1 MQQLNASSQISR
13 LKMALG
19 ITGLFSFYG
28 IVGLVTMFF
37 PYPRLGVY
45 ERTAIVV
52 AFILIT
58 LPFILLIGFVAN
70 RRKKKKAALEAE
82 ATAGAA
88 GAAAGDDAA
97 AATSQASTSTAV
109 GDIGGLSSGAEEAVQ
124 FLKSSNLGAGG
135 RDAVYGLPWY
145 LVAGAPSAG
154 KSSLVISS
162 NLNFQ
167 SLPSQRAA
175 EQKFV
180 RPTPNIDWR
189 VTSEAVFIDSA
200 GRYQTETLNADEWSS
215 LLETV
220 KKYRAN
226 RPLDGVILVVDA
238 DRILKADEREL
249 EELAKVQRTRLDEVM
264 QRLKVRFPVYLVFT
278 HADAIEGFRD
288 SFSASKAE
296 DKTLVWGAT
305 IPIEKS
311 ENAQALFDGE
321 YAILHDSLMKRRI
334 ARLSAP
340 FPPVRQL
347 RIFNFPLHFGTGRRK
362 FGAFVNAL
370 FRPNPFSENPFL
382 RGFYFTAAP
391 PAKGGGDNGH
401 QTVANSFFTERL
413 FRDVV
418 LRDKDLVSTFI
429 AQRQKP
435 PIFGWLLTISAILLG
450 VLLLGLAAVSLVTN
464 NQMLSESEEVGDRML
479 TIVKADGGRNPLE
492 KNETEAKRE
501 INTTE
506 EMRMLLA
513 RLDEYEREGPPIYMR
528 FGLYSGNAVYK
539 RSLLPM
545 YFSVVEQRYKKPM
558 VARLE
563 AELRKFAD
571 STPVA
576 NPAQLTEKEEQ
587 VLSRNYDLLKAYLM
601 LSGEYKTRAESSH
614 LSTALADLWAA
625 DSKIPPDMK
634 LIAQQQLE
642 FWSKQ
647 VDRDGPEVE
656 FPRISLNGK
665 LVDDT
670 RKKLQAFPAK
680 YRYLSRKVTE
690 ISKEIDETFGKTT
703 AERMLID
710 KGASPNYIESN
721 YSVPSA
727 YTRPGYEKMQVAILE
742 ANVKLS
748 EDDWVMGEQGRSAV
762 ASATDATDIQQRYYK
777 DYSDHWRNFVKNT
790 KVKQFKTKED
800 AANALLDFSSAN
812 SPIKA
817 LVGEI
822 KRHTHLSA
830 EDEQGWFDWIKAK
843 IFRQKAAKAPD
854 TDPEKDFRA
863 LVTFIGTPEQGAKAP
878 VEVYITQLGNV
889 HKSIAG
895 LSDAKLKEAGAEMA
909 KDGDPL
915 KLRQRETAITALLAT
930 FSESTAGQDVQAFL
944 QQPIDNLKA
953 LLGAGVKDQVGRSWT
968 QEILPAASDV
978 AKGFPFEDGASE
990 ADLAKLTAFL
1000 NPNDGKFTVFYKEK
1014 LATFFE
1020 EADGKV
1026 KVKEGAPVQFN
1037 DEFVAYVN
1045 SALSLQKA
1053 LFGSSPTPK
1062 FEYEFQLKP
1071 SSGSTIEVNIDGQK
1085 VTTEGTGSIKG
1096 AFPASGSAETGVL
1109 VKLLSD
1115 SGPSAPAAPAG
1126 NSNTAAPSASAPPSS
1141 GQLTF
1146 QGNWGLFRFVD
1157 AGNPQKQPGGE
1168 YSLTYSVSGKSL
1180 SATIKPSGGDP
1191 FDKTLFR
1198 NLKAPQT
1205 IVK

>member
-1 MQQLNASSQISR
+1 MQLSASSQISK
-13 LKMALG
+13 LKMVLG
-19 ITGLFSFYG
+19 LGGLFSIYG
-28 IVGLVTMFF
+28 VMALVAMFV
-37 PYPRLGVY
+37 PYRSITTGQ
-45 ERTAIVV
+45 RAIIIL
-52 AFILIT
+52 AFIIIT
-58 LPFILLIGFVAN
+58 LPFVLLFGFVMS
-70 RRKKKKAALEAE
+70 RRKKKKAA
-82 ATAGAA
+82 AA
-88 GAAAGDDAA
+88 AAAAGEEAPSAANVPEAA
-97 AATSQASTSTAV
+97 ANTPV
-109 GDIGGLSSGAEEAVQ
+109 GDVTGLSSGAEEAVQ
-124 FLKSSNLGAGG
+124 FLKSSNLGSAG

-167 SLPSQRAA
+167 NLPSQRAA

-180 RPTPNIDWR
+180 RPTSNIDWR

-200 GRYQTETLNADEWSS
+200 GRYQTEGLNADEWSS

-249 EELAKVQRTRLDEVM
+249 EELAKVQRSRLDEVM

-278 HADAIEGFRD
+278 HADSIEGFRD
-288 SFSASKAE
+288 SFSASKTE
-296 DKTLVWGAT
+296 DKALVWGST

-311 ENAQALFDGE
+311 ENAQTLFDSE

-391 PAKGGGDNGH
+391 PAKGGENGN
-401 QTVANSFFTERL
+401 QTVSNSYFTERL

-418 LRDKDLVSTFI
+418 LRDKDLVTTFI

-435 PIFGWLLTISAILLG
+435 PIFGWLLTIASVLLG
-450 VLLLGLAAVSLVTN
+450 VILLGLAGVSLVTN
-464 NQMLSESEEVGDRML
+464 NQMLAQAEEVGDRML

-513 RLDEYEREGPPIYMR
+513 DLDEYEREGAPIYMR
-528 FGLYSGNAVYK
+528 FGMYSGNAVYK

-545 YFSVVEQRYKKPM
+545 YFAVVEQRYKKPM
-558 VARLE
+558 VAKLE
-563 AELRKFAD
+563 TELRKFAD

-587 VLSRNYDLLKAYLM
+587 LLSRNYDLLKAYLM
-601 LSGEYKTRAESSH
+601 LSGGEYKARAESSH
-614 LSTALADLWAA
+614 LSTALADLWAV

-647 VDRDGPEVE
+647 VDRDEAEVQ
-656 FPRISLNGK
+656 FPRINLNSK

-690 ISKEIDETFGKTT
+690 ISKEIDESVGKTT

-710 KGASPNYIESN
+710 KGADASFIESN

-727 YTRPGYEKMQVAILE
+727 YTRPGYEKMQIAILE

-762 ASATDATDIQQRYYK
+762 ASATDANDIQERYYR
-777 DYSDHWRNFVKNT
+777 DYADHWRSFVKNT
-790 KVKQFKTKED
+790 KVRQFKNAED
-800 AANALLDFSSAN
+800 AASAFLAFSSAN
-812 SPIKA
+812 SSIKILA
-817 LVGEI
+817 SEI
-822 KRHTHLSA
+822 KRNTNLSG
-830 EDEQGWFDWIKAK
+830 EDEQGWFDWIKSK
-843 IFRQKAAKAPD
+843 IFKQKAAKVPD
-854 TDPEKDFRA
+854 TQPEKDFRA
-863 LVTFIGTPEQGAKAP
+863 LVTFIGTPEQGEKAP
-878 VEVYITQLGNV
+878 VEVYRTQLGNV
-889 HKSIAG
+889 HKTIAG
-895 LSDAKLKEAGAEMA
+895 LSDSKLKEHGSAMA
-909 KDGDPL
+909 KDEGNDPL
-915 KLRQRETAITALLAT
+915 KLRTRETAITALLAPFNET
-930 FSESTAGQDVQAFL
+930 PAGQEVAALL

-968 QEILPAASDV
+968 QEILPAATDI
-978 AKGFPFEDGASE
+978 AKGFPFEDGAAE
-990 ADLAKLTAFL
+990 ADLAKLAAFL

-1026 KVKEGAPVQFN
+1026 KVKDGAPVQFN

-1053 LFGSSPTPK
+1053 LFGSNPTPK
-1062 FEYEFQLKP
+1062 FEYEFQIQP
-1071 SSGSTIEVNIDGQK
+1071 GSGSPIEVNIDGQK
-1085 VTTEGTGSIKG
+1085 VTSDGTGSIKG
-1096 AFPASGSAETGVL
+1096 TFPASGSAETGVIVRL
-1109 VKLLSD
+1109 VSD
-1115 SGPSAPAAPAG
+1115 AAPASPASSNSNTASPAPAAPA
-1126 NSNTAAPSASAPPSS
+1126 PSGP
-1141 GQLTF
+1141 LTF
-1146 QGNWGLFRFVD
+1146 PGNWGLFRFVD
-1157 AGNPQKQPGGE
+1157 QGSPQKQPGGE
-1168 YSLTYSVSGKSL
+1168 YLVKYSVNGKPF

-1191 FDKTLFR
+1191 FDKSLFR

>member
-1 MQQLNASSQISR
+1 MDAKTQVSK
-13 LKMALG
+13 LKVVLG
-19 ITGLFSFYG
+19 LGGLFSFYG
-28 IVGLVTMFF
+28 IVSIATMFF
-37 PYPRLGVY
+37 PYPSIDYKVRL
-45 ERTAIVV
+45 IIIV
-52 AFILIT
+52 AFILLT
-58 LPFILLIGFVAN
+58 LPFVFLIGFVMS
-70 RRKKKKAALEAE
+70 RRKKKKAAAAE
-82 ATAGAA
+82 AAA
-88 GAAAGDDAA
+88 GAGEASATDGQAS
-97 AATSQASTSTAV
+97 AATSAPAGTYGDLST
-109 GDIGGLSSGAEEAVQ
+109 GAEEAVQ
-124 FLKSSNLGAGG
+124 FLKSSNLGTGG
-135 RDAVYGLPWY
+135 RDAIYGLPWY

-167 SLPSQRAA
+167 NLPSQRAA

-180 RPTPNIDWR
+180 RPTTNVDWR

-200 GRYQTETLNADEWSS
+200 GRYQTEGLDADEWSS

-220 KKYRAN
+220 KKYRSN

-238 DRILKADEREL
+238 DRILKADEREI
-249 EELAKVQRTRLDEVM
+249 EELAKVQRSRLDEIM

-296 DKTLVWGAT
+296 DKVLVWGST

-311 ENAQALFDGE
+311 ENAQTQFDNE

-347 RIFNFPLHFGTGRRK
+347 KIFNFPLHFGTGRRK
-362 FGAFVNAL
+362 FGAFVSAL

-382 RGFYFTAAP
+382 RGFYFTAT
-391 PAKGGGDNGH
+391 PATKSGENGH
-401 QTVANSFFTERL
+401 RTVNSGYFTERL
-413 FRDVV
+413 FKDVV
-418 LRDKDLVSTFI
+418 LRDKDLVTTFI

-435 PIFGWLLTISAILLG
+435 PIFGWFLTLLSIL
-450 VLLLGLAAVSLVTN
+450 VVIVLLGLSAVSLVTN
-464 NQMLSESEEVGDRML
+464 NQMLAQAEEVGDRML
-479 TIVKADGGRNPLE
+479 TIVKADGGRDPLG
-492 KNETEAKRE
+492 KNDTEAKRE

-506 EMRMLLA
+506 EMRQLLA
-513 RLDEYEREGPPIYMR
+513 QLDEYEREGPPIYMR
-528 FGLYSGNAVYK
+528 FGMYSGNAVYK

-545 YFSVVEQRYKKPM
+545 YFAVVEQRYKKPM
-558 VARLE
+558 VAKLE
-563 AELRKFAD
+563 TELRKFAD

-576 NPAQLTEKEEQ
+576 NPAQLTEKEELL
-587 VLSRNYDLLKAYLM
+587 LSRNYDLLKAYLM

-625 DSKIPPDMK
+625 DSKVPADMK

-647 VDRDGPEVE
+647 VDRDEADVQ
-656 FPRISLNGK
+656 FPRINLNGK

-690 ISKEIDETFGKTT
+690 ISKEIDETVGKTT
-703 AERMLID
+703 AERMLTD
-710 KGASPNYIESN
+710 KGADASFIESN

-727 YTRPGYEKMQVAILE
+727 YTRPGYEKMQIAILE
-742 ANVKLS
+742 ASVKLS

-762 ASATDATDIQQRYYK
+762 ASATDANDIQERYYR
-777 DYSDHWRNFVKNT
+777 DYADHWRAFVKNT
-790 KVKQFKTKED
+790 KVRPYKNKEE
-800 AANALLDFSSAN
+800 AANSLLSFSSAN

-817 LVGEI
+817 LAEEI
-822 KRHTHLSA
+822 KRNTHLSA
-830 EDEQGWFDWIKAK
+830 QDEQGWFDWIKGK
-843 IFRQKAAKAPD
+843 LFKQKAAQAPD
-854 TDPEKDFRA
+854 TQPEKDFRA
-863 LVTFIGTPEQGAKAP
+863 LVAFIGEGDKSPIET
-878 VEVYITQLGNV
+878 YRTQLGNV

-915 KLRQRETAITALLAT
+915 KLRPRETAITALLAPFNET
-930 FSESTAGQDVQAFL
+930 TPGQEFAAFL
-944 QQPIDNLKA
+944 MQPIDNLKA

-968 QEILPAASDV
+968 QEILPAANDV

-1014 LATFFE
+1014 LSTFFE
-1020 EADGKV
+1020 EAEGKV

-1037 DEFVAYVN
+1037 DEFIAYVN
-1045 SALSLQKA
+1045 SALALQKA
-1053 LFGSSPTPK
+1053 LFGSNPTPK
-1062 FEYEFQLKP
+1062 FEYEFTIKP
-1071 SSGSTIEVNIDGQK
+1071 GAGTLIEVNIDGQK
-1085 VTTEGTGSIKG
+1085 VTSEGTGSIKG
-1096 AFPASGSAETGVL
+1096 TFPASGSAETGVI
-1109 VKLLSD
+1109 VRQVSD
-1115 SGPSAPAAPAG
+1115 SAPAPAASS
-1126 NSNTAAPSASAPPSS
+1126 NSNTSAPAPSSPSASGP
-1141 GQLTF
+1141 LTF
-1146 QGNWGLFRFVD
+1146 PGNWGLFRFVD
-1157 AGNPQKQPGGE
+1157 AGNPQKQAGGE

-1191 FDKTLFR
+1191 FDKSLFR

>member
-1 MQQLNASSQISR
+1 
-13 LKMALG
+13 MAA
-19 ITGLFSFYG
+19 I
-28 IVGLVTMFF
+28 IF
-37 PYPRLGVY
+37 PYPRLGY
-45 ERTAIVV
+45 MERTIIVV
-52 AFILIT
+52 AFILLT
-58 LPFILLIGFVAN
+58 LPFVLLFGFVMS
-70 RRKKKKAALEAE
+70 RRKKKKEAQAAE
-82 ATAGAA
+82 ASPSTGDHAGAA
-88 GAAAGDDAA
+88 TGEAAANTPAPAG
-97 AATSQASTSTAV
+97 SYGNLST
-109 GDIGGLSSGAEEAVQ
+109 GAEEAVQ
-124 FLKSSNLGAGG
+124 FLKSSNLGSGG
-135 RDAVYGLPWY
+135 RDAIYGLPWY

-167 SLPSQRAA
+167 NLPSQRAA
-175 EQKFV
+175 EQNFV
-180 RPTPNIDWR
+180 RPTATVDWR

-200 GRYQTETLNADEWSS
+200 GRYQTEGLDADEWSS

-220 KKYRAN
+220 KKYRSN

-238 DRILKADEREL
+238 DRVLKADEREI
-249 EELAKVQRTRLDEVM
+249 EELAKVQRARLDEVM

-296 DKTLVWGAT
+296 DKALVWGST

-311 ENAQALFDGE
+311 ENAQTLFDNE

-347 RIFNFPLHFGTGRRK
+347 KIFNFPLHFATGRRK
-362 FGAFVNAL
+362 FGAFVSAL

-382 RGFYFTAAP
+382 RGFYFTAT
-391 PAKGGGDNGH
+391 PAAKSGENGH
-401 QTVANSFFTERL
+401 RTVNSGYFTERL
-413 FRDVV
+413 FKDVV
-418 LRDKDLVSTFI
+418 LRDKDLVTTFI

-435 PIFGWLLTISAILLG
+435 PIFGWFITLLSILIV
-450 VLLLGLAAVSLVTN
+450 VLLLGLSAVSVVTN
-464 NQMLSESEEVGDRML
+464 NQMLGRAEEVGDRML

-492 KNETEAKRE
+492 KNDVEAKRE

-506 EMRMLLA
+506 EMRQLLA
-513 RLDEYEREGPPIYMR
+513 QLDEYEREGPPFYMR
-528 FGLYSGNAVYK
+528 FGMYSGNAVYK

-545 YFSVVEQRYKKPM
+545 YFAVVEQRYKKPM
-558 VARLE
+558 VAKLE

-576 NPAQLTEKEEQ
+576 NSAQLTEKEEQ
-587 VLSRNYDLLKAYLM
+587 LLSRNYDLLKAYLM

-614 LSTALADLWAA
+614 LSTALGDLWAA
-625 DSKIPPDMK
+625 DSKVPVDMK

-647 VDRDGPEVE
+647 VDRDEADVQ
-656 FPRISLNGK
+656 FPRINLNGK

-690 ISKEIDETFGKTT
+690 ISKEIDETVGKTT
-703 AERMLID
+703 AERMLTD
-710 KGASPNYIESN
+710 KGADPTFIESN

-727 YTRPGYEKMQVAILE
+727 YTRPGYEKMQIAILE

-762 ASATDATDIQQRYYK
+762 ASATDANDIQERYYR
-777 DYSDHWRNFVKNT
+777 DYADHWRAFVKNT
-790 KVKQFKTKED
+790 KVRPFKNAED
-800 AANALLDFSSAN
+800 AASAFLSFSSAN
-812 SPIKA
+812 SSIKVLA
-817 LVGEI
+817 GEI
-822 KRHTHLSA
+822 KRNTNLSG
-830 EDEQGWFDWIKAK
+830 EDEQGWFDWIKGK
-843 IFRQKAAKAPD
+843 LFKQKAAKVPD
-854 TDPEKDFRA
+854 TQPEKDFRA
-863 LVTFIGTPEQGAKAP
+863 LVTFIGTPEQGEKAP
-878 VEVYITQLGNV
+878 VEVYRTQLGNV

-895 LSDAKLKEAGAEMA
+895 KTDAKLKEDGAAMA
-909 KDGDPL
+909 KDEGNDPL
-915 KLRQRETAITALLAT
+915 KLRKSETAIAALLAPFKDT
-930 FSESTAGQDVQAFL
+930 PAGQEVDAFL
-944 QQPIDNLKA
+944 RQPIDNLKA
-953 LLGAGVKDQVGRSWT
+953 LLGAGAKDQIGRSWT
-968 QEILPAASDV
+968 QEIMPAANDV
-978 AKGFPFEDGASE
+978 AKGFPFDDGASE

-1000 NPNDGKFTVFYKEK
+1000 NPTDGKFTVFYKEK

-1020 EADGKV
+1020 EVDSKV

-1037 DEFVAYVN
+1037 DEFVTYVN

-1053 LFGSSPTPK
+1053 LFGSNPTPK
-1062 FEYEFQLKP
+1062 FEYEFSIKP
-1071 SSGSTIEVNIDGQK
+1071 GAGTLIEVNIDGQK
-1085 VTTEGTGSIKG
+1085 VTSEGTGSIKG
-1096 AFPASGSAETGVL
+1096 TFPASGSAETGVI
-1109 VKLLSD
+1109 VRQVSD
-1115 SGPSAPAAPAG
+1115 SAPAPAASS
-1126 NSNTAAPSASAPPSS
+1126 NSNTSAPSPSS
-1141 GQLTF
+1141 TSASGPLTF
-1146 QGNWGLFRFVD
+1146 PGNWGLFRFVD
-1157 AGNPQKQPGGE
+1157 AGNRQQQAGGE
-1168 YSLTYSVSGKSL
+1168 YTLTYSVGGKSL

-1191 FDKTLFR
+1191 FDKSLFR

>member
-1 MQQLNASSQISR
+1 
-13 LKMALG
+13 MA
-19 ITGLFSFYG
+19 GL
-28 IVGLVTMFF
+28 FF
-37 PYPRLGVY
+37 PYPRITTGQ
-45 ERTAIVV
+45 RMIIVV

-58 LPFILLIGFVAN
+58 LPFVLLFGFIMS
-70 RRKKKKAALEAE
+70 RRKKKKAAKAAE
-82 ATAGAA
+82 AAAVDGDAAGPSSSGAA
-88 GAAAGDDAA
+88 NMPAPAG
-97 AATSQASTSTAV
+97 SYGNIST
-109 GDIGGLSSGAEEAVQ
+109 GAEEAVQ
-124 FLKSSNLGAGG
+124 FLKSSNLGTGG
-135 RDAVYGLPWY
+135 RDAIYGLPWY

-167 SLPSQRAA
+167 NLPSQRAA
-175 EQKFV
+175 EQNFV
-180 RPTPNIDWR
+180 RPTPTVDWR

-200 GRYQTETLNADEWSS
+200 GRFQTEGLDADEWSS

-220 KKYRAN
+220 KKYRSN

-238 DRILKADEREL
+238 DRVLKADEREI
-249 EELAKVQRTRLDEVM
+249 EELAKVQRARLDEVM

-296 DKTLVWGAT
+296 DKSLVWGST

-311 ENAQALFDGE
+311 ENAQTLFDNE
-321 YAILHDSLMKRRI
+321 YAILHESLMKRRI

-347 RIFNFPLHFGTGRRK
+347 KIFNFPLHFGTGRRK
-362 FGAFVNAL
+362 FGAFVSAL

-382 RGFYFTAAP
+382 RGFYFTAT
-391 PAKGGGDNGH
+391 PATKSGENGNR
-401 QTVANSFFTERL
+401 TVNSGFFTERL
-413 FRDVV
+413 FKDVV
-418 LRDKDLVSTFI
+418 LRDKDLVTTFI
-429 AQRQKP
+429 AQRQNA
-435 PIFGWLLTISAILLG
+435 PIFGWFLTLLS
-450 VLLLGLAAVSLVTN
+450 VLVVVVLLGLSAASLVTN
-464 NQMLSESEEVGDRML
+464 NQMLGQAQEVGDRML

-492 KNETEAKRE
+492 KNDVEAKRE

-506 EMRMLLA
+506 EMRQLLA
-513 RLDEYEREGPPIYMR
+513 RLDEYDREGPPIYMR
-528 FGLYSGNAVYK
+528 FGMYSGNAIYK

-545 YFSVVEQRYKKPM
+545 YFAVVEQRYKKPM
-558 VARLE
+558 VAKLE
-563 AELRKFAD
+563 TELRKFAD

-625 DSKIPPDMK
+625 DSKVPADMK

-647 VDRDGPEVE
+647 VDRDEADVQ
-656 FPRISLNGK
+656 FPRINLNGK
-665 LVDDT
+665 LVDDA

-690 ISKEIDETFGKTT
+690 ISKEIDETVGKTT
-703 AERMLID
+703 AERMLTD
-710 KGASPNYIESN
+710 KGADATFIESN

-727 YTRPGYEKMQVAILE
+727 YTRPGYEKMQIAILE
-742 ANVKLS
+742 ASVKLS

-762 ASATDATDIQQRYYK
+762 ASATDANDIQERYYR
-777 DYSDHWRNFVKNT
+777 DYADHWRAFVKNT
-790 KVKQFKTKED
+790 KIRPYKNKDE
-800 AANALLDFSSAN
+800 AATALLSFSSAN

-817 LVGEI
+817 LVEEI
-822 KRHTHLSA
+822 KRNTHLSA
-830 EDEQGWFDWIKAK
+830 QDEQGWFDWIKSKLFAK
-843 IFRQKAAKAPD
+843 KAASAPE
-854 TDPEKDFRA
+854 TQPEKDFRA
-863 LVTFIGTPEQGAKAP
+863 LVTFIGEGDKSPIET
-878 VEVYITQLGNV
+878 YRTQLGNV
-889 HKSIAG
+889 HKSVAG
-895 LSDAKLKEAGAEMA
+895 LSDAKLKDAGAEMA

-915 KLRQRETAITALLAT
+915 KLRPRETAITQLLAPFNET
-930 FSESTAGQDVQAFL
+930 TPGQEVAAFL
-944 QQPIDNLKA
+944 LQPIDNLKA

-968 QEILPAASDV
+968 QEILPAANDV

-1053 LFGSSPTPK
+1053 LFGTNATPK
-1062 FEYEFQLKP
+1062 FEYEFSIKP
-1071 SSGSTIEVNIDGQK
+1071 GAGTLIEVNIDGQK
-1085 VTTEGTGSIKG
+1085 VTSEGTGSIKG
-1096 AFPASGSAETGVL
+1096 TFPASGSAETGVI
-1109 VKLLSD
+1109 VRQVSD
-1115 SGPSAPAAPAG
+1115 AAPAAAS
-1126 NSNTAAPSASAPPSS
+1126 NSNTAAPASSSTASS
-1141 GQLTF
+1141 GPLTF
-1146 QGNWGLFRFVD
+1146 PGNWGLFRFVD
-1157 AGNPQKQPGGE
+1157 AGNPQKGAGGE
-1168 YSLTYSVSGKSL
+1168 YSLTYSVGGKSL

-1191 FDKTLFR
+1191 FDKSLFR

-1205 IVK
+1205 VVK

>member
-1 MQQLNASSQISR
+1 MVVG
-13 LKMALG
+13 LG
-19 ITGLFSFYG
+19 GVVSVYG
-28 IVGLVTMFF
+28 IFAMAAFLI
-37 PYPRLGVY
+37 PYPRLTPY
-45 ERTAIVV
+45 NRALIVV
-52 AFILIT
+52 AFFLIT
-58 LPFILLIGFVAN
+58 LPFVLLFGFIMS
-70 RRKKKKAALEAE
+70 RRKKKKEAAAAAASEGAS
-82 ATAGAA
+82 ADAGAA
-88 GAAAGDDAA
+88 DAQAAAN
-97 AATSQASTSTAV
+97 TSTPA
-109 GDIGGLSSGAEEAVQ
+109 GSYGNLSTGAEEAVQ
-124 FLKSSNLGAGG
+124 FLKSSNLGSGG
-135 RDAVYGLPWY
+135 RDAIYGLPWY

-167 SLPSQRAA
+167 NLPSQRAA
-175 EQKFV
+175 EQNFV
-180 RPTPNIDWR
+180 RPTPAVDWR

-200 GRYQTETLNADEWSS
+200 GRYQTEGLDADEWSS

-238 DRILKADEREL
+238 DRILKADEREI
-249 EELAKVQRTRLDEVM
+249 EELAKVQRARLDEVM

-296 DKTLVWGAT
+296 DKSLVWGST

-311 ENAQALFDGE
+311 ENAQTLFDNE

-347 RIFNFPLHFGTGRRK
+347 KIFNFPLHFGTGRRK
-362 FGAFVNAL
+362 FGAFVSAL

-382 RGFYFTAAP
+382 RGFYFTAT
-391 PAKGGGDNGH
+391 PATKSGENGH
-401 QTVANSFFTERL
+401 RTVNSGYFTERL
-413 FRDVV
+413 FKDVV
-418 LRDKDLVSTFI
+418 LRDKDLVTTFI

-435 PIFGWLLTISAILLG
+435 PIFGWFLTLLSIL
-450 VLLLGLAAVSLVTN
+450 VVVVLLGLSAVSLVSN
-464 NQMLSESEEVGDRML
+464 NQMLAQAEEVGDRML

-492 KNETEAKRE
+492 KNEVEAKRE

-506 EMRMLLA
+506 EMRQLLA
-513 RLDEYEREGPPIYMR
+513 RLDEYERDGAPIYMR
-528 FGLYSGNAVYK
+528 FGMYSGNAVYK

-545 YFSVVEQRYKKPM
+545 YFAVVEQRYKKPM
-558 VARLE
+558 VAKLE

-587 VLSRNYDLLKAYLM
+587 LLSRNYDLLKAYLM
-601 LSGEYKTRAESSH
+601 LSGEYKARAESSH

-625 DSKIPPDMK
+625 DSKVPPDMK

-647 VDRDGPEVE
+647 VDRDEADVQ
-656 FPRISLNGK
+656 FPRINLNGK
-665 LVDDT
+665 LVDDA

-690 ISKEIDETFGKTT
+690 ISKEIDETVGKTT
-703 AERMLID
+703 AERMLTD
-710 KGASPNYIESN
+710 KGADASFIESN

-727 YTRPGYEKMQVAILE
+727 YTRPGYEKMQIAILE

-762 ASATDATDIQQRYYK
+762 ASATDANDIQERYYR
-777 DYSDHWRNFVKNT
+777 DYADHWRSFVKNT
-790 KVKQFKTKED
+790 KVKAYKNKDE
-800 AANALLDFSSAN
+800 AASALLSFSSAN
-812 SPIKA
+812 SPIKVLA
-817 LVGEI
+817 GEI
-822 KRHTHLSA
+822 KRHTALSA
-830 EDEQGWFDWIKAK
+830 DDEQGWFDWIKSK
-843 IFRQKAAKAPD
+843 IFKQKAAKVPD
-854 TDPEKDFRA
+854 TQPEKDFKA
-863 LVTFIGTPEQGAKAP
+863 LVTFIGTPEQGEKAP
-878 VEVYITQLGNV
+878 VEVYRTQLGNV

-915 KLRQRETAITALLAT
+915 KLRQRETAITALLAP
-930 FSESTAGQDVQAFL
+930 FNETAPGQEVAVFL

-968 QEILPAASDV
+968 QEIMPAANDV

-1026 KVKEGAPVQFN
+1026 KVKEGSPVQFN

-1053 LFGSSPTPK
+1053 LFGTNPTPK
-1062 FEYEFQLKP
+1062 FEYEFTIKP
-1071 SSGSTIEVNIDGQK
+1071 GAGTLIEVNIDGQK
-1085 VTTEGTGSIKG
+1085 VTSEGTGSIKG
-1096 AFPASGSAETGVL
+1096 TFPASGSAETGVI
-1109 VKLLSD
+1109 VRQVSD
-1115 SGPSAPAAPAG
+1115 AAPAPAASSNSNTSAPA
-1126 NSNTAAPSASAPPSS
+1126 SSTSSS
-1141 GQLTF
+1141 GPLTF
-1146 QGNWGLFRFVD
+1146 PGNWGLFRFVD
-1157 AGNPQKQPGGE
+1157 AGNPQKQAGGE
-1168 YSLTYSVSGKSL
+1168 YTLTYSVGGKSL

-1191 FDKTLFR
+1191 FDKSLFR

-1205 IVK
+1205 VVK